1 MSNMMLRV
9 VTVLTLLPV
18 VIWASVAGGLAFT
31 VMTMILIA
39 IGTVEYFIMASGRAS
54 QGSAIIGLPTT
65 LMVIWAFHIQSHL
78 LWIVALVTCVLL
90 TLLVELIRHPGDW
103 ARSFWQVMT
112 TLGGVF
118 YVGLAGAVL
127 VAIRSI
133 EPGGMIWLFAVF
145 GITWGTDTFAYIGGR
160 LLGRHKLW
168 PRLSPNK
175 TVEGAVIGALGG
187 TLTAGM
193 VLALGGL
200 LDGSNLIVILIAPLL
215 AIAGDLFESGM
226 KRFFNIKDSRVQ
238 GLNVLPGHG
247 GVLDR
252 IDALIWVAD
261 FFFLYLLLRGIYNL

>member
-1 MSNMMLRV
+1 MLA
-9 VTVLTLLPV
+9 LLPV
-18 VIWASVAGGLAFT
+18 VLWASVSGGLAFT
-31 VMTMILIA
+31 VLTMILIA
-39 IGTVEYFIMASGRAS
+39 IGTVEYFIMSHGRPS

-65 LMVIWAFHIQSHL
+65 LMVIWSFHIQSYL
-78 LWIVALVTCVLL
+78 LWIVALFFCLVL
-90 TLLVELIRHPGDW
+90 TLMVEIIRHPGDW
-103 ARSFWQVMT
+103 MRSFWQVMT

-118 YVGLAGAVL
+118 YVGMAGAVL

-133 EPGGMIWLFAVF
+133 EPAGVIWLFAVF

-168 PRLSPNK
+168 PRLSPKK
-175 TVEGAVIGALGG
+175 TVEGAIIGALGG
-187 TLTAGM
+187 TLTAGV
-193 VLALGGL
+193 VLAQGEL
-200 LDGSNLIVILIAPLL
+200 LDTLNLIIILIAPLF

-226 KRFFNIKDSRVQ
+226 KRFFRIKDSGLQ

-261 FFFLYLLLRGIYNL
+261 FFFLYLLLRGIYVF